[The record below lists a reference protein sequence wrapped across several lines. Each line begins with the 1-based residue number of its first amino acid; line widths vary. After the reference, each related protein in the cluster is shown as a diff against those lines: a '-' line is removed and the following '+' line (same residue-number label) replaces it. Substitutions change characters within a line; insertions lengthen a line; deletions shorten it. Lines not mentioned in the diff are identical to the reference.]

1 MNKVKISVIVNC
13 YNGEKFIFK
22 SVNSILN
29 QTHSNYEVIFFN
41 NASTDNS
48 ENIIKKLKNK
58 KIKILRS
65 KKLLKLYNARN
76 KAIKHAT
83 GQFIAFLDVDDWWNK
98 NKLEK
103 QLRVM
108 LKENSE
114 ICFSNFFIH
123 KDKNKKL
130 FRDIKDKQINNEK
143 EFLNNYPVSISSLMI
158 KKKLFDKNKFNTN
171 YEIIGDFDLVI
182 RLIKKYKFSYINNP
196 LLHYRDHNNNR
207 TKIKFLLRLKE
218 MDYWIN
224 SQLKNN
230 NYTSE
235 EIKTLSEKNNY
246 WRCKYDLGEKNYKNF
261 KKNIKKIPTSIKTI
275 KLIYYF
281 LKSLL

>member
-48 ENIIKKLKNK
+48 ENIIKKFKNK
-58 KIKILRS
+58 KIKIFKS

-103 QLRVM
+103 QLRTM

-123 KDKNKKL
+123 KNKKKNYL
-130 FRDIKDKQINNEK
+130 KIRKKNN
-143 EFLNNYPVSISSLMI
+143 L
-158 KKKLFDKNKFNTN
+158 
-171 YEIIGDFDLVI
+171 
-182 RLIKKYKFSYINNP
+182 LIKK
-196 LLHYRDHNNNR
+196 
-207 TKIKFLLRLKE
+207 
-218 MDYWIN
+218 
-224 SQLKNN
+224 
-230 NYTSE
+230 
-235 EIKTLSEKNNY
+235 
-246 WRCKYDLGEKNYKNF
+246 NF
-261 KKNIKKIPTSIKTI
+261 
-275 KLIYYF
+275 
-281 LKSLL
+281 